1 MKIKTKIQLVFGIT
15 MFVLAGI
22 LGIVTTVSIY
32 DTITQQI
39 DNSMGSSAK
48 LAADDISN
56 QLINY
61 KSIAESMGYNK
72 KFTNDGNASEKMDL
86 INKYVESYGFTSGN
100 LLDVHG
106 VSIDDGTDFSDRDYV
121 IQALQGK
128 VNISKVTKSK
138 YTNKYGISIAAPL
151 YDSANNIN
159 GVVYFRVDN
168 DFLTNILTN
177 ITVSDNSY
185 AYIIDAD
192 GDVIAHMDEDYIGQ
206 MNLLDCG
213 NEGLE
218 ALAKD
223 MVAGNEGCGNYI
235 YNGTDLLCGYS
246 SITGANG
253 WSIVIAAPKTD
264 FFMGMYRMINIVI
277 IIVIVSIIL
286 AMVVSTFLSGYISK
300 SVIRVKDVL
309 VAIAQGDLS
318 KKVER
323 TKRKDEIGILQNAAA
338 SLSVTLSDIIGVSNY
353 ALQQIAE
360 YNLVFEKMKSYP
372 GEFNTLAESV
382 NSIQEMLRNL
392 IMSVQQSSSEVA
404 SGSRQLENAAE
415 MLSQGTAS
423 QAEAIQGIVTD
434 VENIT
439 ERINS
444 NSKNGTVIN
453 QRLVNLDTEIQSSNN
468 QMTELVHAIRD
479 IEEMSAD
486 ILRIVETIDGIA
498 FQTHIL
504 SLNASVEA
512 ARAGENGKGFV
523 VVAEEV
529 GKLANLSTESSTQTA
544 ELLEAC
550 IRAVNIAK
558 EKSECTFQSLKSI
571 VSDSAE
577 ISTAFEEISRD
588 TLEQANSSNE
598 IRMKVNK
605 ISDVVQSNMATAEET
620 ASSTEELSGQAVS
633 LSNLIKQFRVR

>member
-1 MKIKTKIQLVFGIT
+1 MKIKTKIQLVFGVT
-15 MFVLAGI
+15 MLVLAGI

-32 DTITQQI
+32 NTITEQV

-61 KSIAESMGYNK
+61 KGIAESMKYNPK
-72 KFTNDGNASEKMDL
+72 LINDGNAVEKMEL
-86 INKYVESYGFTSGN
+86 IDKYVASYGFTSGN

-151 YDSANNIN
+151 YNFANRIN

-168 DFLTNILTN
+168 DFLTHILTN
-177 ITVSDNSY
+177 ITVSENSY

-192 GDVIAHMDEDYIGQ
+192 GDVIAHMDENYIGQ
-206 MNLLDCG
+206 MNLLDCD
-213 NEGLE
+213 NEQLE
-218 ALAKD
+218 ALAQD
-223 MVAGNEGCGNYI
+223 MIAGKEGCGTYT

-246 SITGANG
+246 NITGADG

-264 FFMGMYRMINIVI
+264 FFMGMYRMINIVVI
-277 IIVIVSIIL
+277 IIIISIIL
-286 AMVVSTFLSGYISK
+286 AMIVSTFLSGYISK

-318 KKVER
+318 KKVEK
-323 TKRKDEIGILQNAAA
+323 TARKDEIGILQNAAS

-353 ALQQIAE
+353 ALQQITE
-360 YNLVFEKMKSYP
+360 YNLVFKKMKSYP
-372 GEFNTLAESV
+372 GEFDSLAKSV
-382 NSIQEMLRNL
+382 NSIQEMLRHL
-392 IMSVQQSSSEVA
+392 ITSVQQSSTEVA
-404 SGSRQLENAAE
+404 TGSTQLENAAE

-423 QAEAIQGIVTD
+423 QAESIQGIVTD
-434 VENIT
+434 VGNIT
-439 ERINS
+439 ERINNS
-444 NSKNGTVIN
+444 SKNGTVIN
-453 QRLVNLDTEIQSSNN
+453 QRLGNLDAEIQSSND
-468 QMTELVHAIRD
+468 QMTELVRAIQD
-479 IEEMSAD
+479 IEEMSTD
-486 ILRIVETIDGIA
+486 IQRIVATIDSIA
-498 FQTHIL
+498 FQTNIL

-512 ARAGENGKGFV
+512 ARAGENGRGFV

-529 GKLANLSTESSTQTA
+529 GRLAQKSTESSTQTA
-544 ELLEAC
+544 ELLESC

-558 EKSECTFQSLKSI
+558 EKAEHTFQSLKSI
-571 VSDSAE
+571 VSNSAE
-577 ISTAFEEISRD
+577 ISTAFGEISRD
-588 TLEQANSSNE
+588 TSEQANSSSE
-598 IRMKVNK
+598 IQTKINI
-605 ISDVVQSNMATAEET
+605 ISDVVQSNMAAAEET
-620 ASSTEELSGQAVS
+620 AASTEELSQQAAR
-633 LSNLIKQFRVR
+633 LSELIKRFRVR